1 MTEAEREWAAV
12 DYGDLSDLP
21 PEVLKELSFNRRDEV
36 GDTIKSLIIGM
47 GGEASIDQVL
57 IGLWRQFG
65 KKRKRCSV
73 RLKLSQMVK
82 AGTLISVAGHKGVYA
97 IESGE
102 HLKEG
107 R

>member
-1 MTEAEREWAAV
+1 MTEAEKERAAV

-21 PEVLKELSFNRRDEV
+21 PEVLKELSFNRPDEV
-36 GDTIKSLIIGM
+36 GDIIKSLIADM

-82 AGTLISVAGHKGVYA
+82 AGTLIAVTGRKGVYA
-97 IESGE
+97 IEAGD
-102 HLKEG
+102 HLTG
-107 R
+107 RP